1 MHRRLRRTGTGL
13 RWDCEQIEE
22 FARKAGSIAEFD
34 QAEHTVNLREQR
46 PAGVKPMFCAR
57 LHRKIEFALRL
68 FDENGKFR
76 AHQIQ
81 GAGVQ
86 NHS

>member
-1 MHRRLRRTGTGL
+1 MFR
-13 RWDCEQIEE
+13 
-22 FARKAGSIAEFD
+22 AG
-34 QAEHTVNLREQR
+34 
-46 PAGVKPMFCAR
+46 